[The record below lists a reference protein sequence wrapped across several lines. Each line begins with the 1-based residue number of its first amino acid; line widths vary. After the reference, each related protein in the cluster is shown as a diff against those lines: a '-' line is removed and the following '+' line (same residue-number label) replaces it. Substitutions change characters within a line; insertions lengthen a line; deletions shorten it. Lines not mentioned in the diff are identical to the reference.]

1 MMSMMSNTRRRRGR
15 RMTVV
20 VTLTGVNQCPSSK

>member
-1 MMSMMSNTRRRRGR
+1 MRMMGNTRRSRRR